1 MNSEDT
7 DIVQAEYYKVLEC
20 VENENRLLGELLKV
34 KFYCDERTL
43 DRLIE
48 NTRKTLEGGMAR
60 LQELQAFFQKD
71 EQKNTGKISE
81 V

>member
-48 NTRKTLEGGMAR
+48 NTRKTLEGRMAR

>member
-1 MNSEDT
+1 MNSKDT

-20 VENENRLLGELLKV
+20 VENKNRLLGELLKV

-48 NTRKTLEGGMAR
+48 NTRKNLQGRMAR
-60 LQELQAFFQKD
+60 LQELQVLFQKD

>member
-1 MNSEDT
+1 MNSDDT

-43 DRLIE
+43 DCLIE
-48 NTRKTLEGGMAR
+48 NTRKTLEGRMAR